1 MKLSEVIAKYS
12 SEDEFLDAL
21 KTEVIKLGTENP
33 DFVYNPGNL
42 GLCSYNGPAYR
53 IEDAWSNNP
62 IKKTV
67 GPECKGCLFGQA
79 LQNMGWDVEHELNYG
94 GEIHSLLESIS
105 PEFADSISINSLQH
119 VQTRQDNG
127 TAWKEATRF
136 IQEPFVRF

>member
-1 MKLSEVIAKYS
+1 MNLQGIVDKFPSKLDFLEKLRQEVVRLA
-12 SEDEFLDAL
+12 D
-21 KTEVIKLGTENP
+21 ENP
-33 DFVYNPGNL
+33 DFRYNTSGKKA
-42 GLCSYNGPAYR
+42 GCKYNGPAR
-53 IEDAWSNNP
+53 SSDELA
-62 IKKTV
+62 
-67 GPECKGCLFGQA
+67 GPDCKGCLFGQA